1 MNLTATH
8 QENVTSSLLVQCRDE
23 CVSIIILYNHAN
35 QGSEVSLA
43 PTVEIHDIY
52 IGTLCPL

>member
-8 QENVTSSLLVQCRDE
+8 QENVTQFLLIQCRE
-23 CVSIIILYNHAN
+23 KCVSIFLYNHAN
-35 QGSEVSLA
+35 QGNEVSLA

-52 IGTLCPL
+52 VGTLCPL

>member
-8 QENVTSSLLVQCRDE
+8 QENVTQSLLNLCRDE
-23 CVSIIILYNHAN
+23 CVSIFLYNHAN